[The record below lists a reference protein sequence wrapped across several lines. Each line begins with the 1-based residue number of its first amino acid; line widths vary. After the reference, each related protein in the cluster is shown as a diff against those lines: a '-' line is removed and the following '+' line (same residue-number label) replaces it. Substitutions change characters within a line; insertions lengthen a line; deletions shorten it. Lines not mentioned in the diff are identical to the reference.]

1 MVDGVLIEVLG
12 GDDRLEDVFLDLDSD
27 FFLSDI
33 GGVLAGDQN
42 GVDSDWDDILSFS
55 FVFNG
60 DLTLG
65 IRSQPGE
72 GVGNSQ
78 FVELLADLEGQMVG
92 EGHKVG
98 SFIRSITHHQTLITS
113 TNIFFVLI
121 NVDGVGDFWGLLF
134 DGDQNRAGLVVAT
147 LFEGVVADVLDGFSD
162 DLFVGDVSLGGDFTE
177 DHDHIGLAGSLT
189 GDLGFGVFSQ
199 TGIEDGV

>member
-12 GDDRLEDVFLDLDSD
+12 GDDSLEDVFLDLSSD

-33 GGVLAGDQN
+33 GGVLAGDQD

-65 IRSQPGE
+65 IGSQPGE
-72 GVGNSQ
+72 FLGDSQ
-78 FVELLADLEGQMVG
+78 FVDLLADLEGQRVR

-98 SFIRSITHHQTLITS
+98 GFIRSITHHQTLITS
-113 TNIFFVLI
+113 TDIFVVLSD
-121 NVDGVGDFWGLLF
+121 VDGFGDFGGLLF
-134 DGDQNRAGLVVAT
+134 DGNQNGAGLVVAT
-147 LFEGVVADVLDGFSD
+147 LVDVVVTDVLDGFTD
-162 DLFVGDVSLGGDFTE
+162 NLLVGDVSLGGDFTE
-177 DHDHIGLAGSLT
+177 DHDHVGLASTLASN
-189 GDLGFGVFSQ
+189 LGIGVFSQ
-199 TGIEDGV
+199 AGIEDRV